1 MTKTI
6 KGKRDRKPVLVA
18 ALSLLGASLGIAAPA
33 AAASDTTG
41 IWVKDQA
48 TSKQIKGE
56 APESTQIKGETT
68 SNQYKE
74 HPKSQ
79 QLKFWAP
86 PSTQIKGETTST
98 QHKGNAPSAQFLKLD
113 ATKSNQLK
121 LDTTSSQHKGTVQ
134 SNQLKLNTPGGS
146 QTQ

>member
-33 AAASDTTG
+33 ATASDGPTG

-56 APESTQIKGETT
+56 APASTQIKGETT

-79 QLKFWAP
+79 QLKFWLPRPRKSKARRR
-86 PSTQIKGETTST
+86 
-98 QHKGNAPSAQFLKLD
+98 APSIRAMRRQP
-113 ATKSNQLK
+113 
-121 LDTTSSQHKGTVQ
+121 SS
-134 SNQLKLNTPGGS
+134 
-146 QTQ
+146 